1 MTLAIAAI
9 LPNCRATPSAAPH
22 LAARRRRAFA
32 CAALPAAGRAQA
44 PSADAPPREPVVTVT
59 ASASTSV
66 RQRPAAGEPA
76 RGGRPRRARPRPPP
90 RSTAASSGRW
100 HAPGAPPAIT
110 VQTSGYS
117 SYQVSER
124 DRPARWRVSQSITLE
139 GRDFAAMTNLVSALQ
154 PDIGLVIAGIG
165 FSVSDEAQRE
175 AEDALDATG
184 DPAVA
189 GARGPRRQGAGLREL
204 APGRVSVQAGGE
216 LRSPYPMRAAAA
228 PPPGGG
234 GIPVAFEA
242 GTTEI
247 TVTVTGEAVADE
259 RKSPAR

>member
-1 MTLAIAAI
+1 MTLAIAAT

-22 LAARRRRAFA
+22 RRLVVAALFA

-66 RQRPAAGEPA
+66 PNDRLRASLRAEADHPSAATAAAEVNGRINRALARARGAAG
-76 RGGRPRRARPRPPP
+76 
-90 RSTAASSGRW
+90 
-100 HAPGAPPAIT
+100 IT

-154 PDIGLVIAGIG
+154 ADIGLVIAGIG

-175 AEDALDATG
+175 AEDALAQQ
-184 DPAVA
+184 AIRQWQERA
-189 GARGPRRQGAGLREL
+189 ARAAKGLGFANWR
-204 APGRVSVQAGGE
+204 PGRVSVQAGGE

>member
-1 MTLAIAAI
+1 MTLANAAT
-9 LPNCRATPSAAPH
+9 LPSCRATPSAAPH
-22 LAARRRRAFA
+22 RRLVVAALFA

-44 PSADAPPREPVVTVT
+44 PSADAPPREPVVTVA

-66 RQRPAAGEPA
+66 PNDRLRASLRAEADHPSAATAAAEVNGRINRALARARGAAG
-76 RGGRPRRARPRPPP
+76 
-90 RSTAASSGRW
+90 
-100 HAPGAPPAIT
+100 IT

-154 PDIGLVIAGIG
+154 ADIGLVIAGIG

-175 AEDALDATG
+175 AEDALTQQAIRQWQER
-184 DPAVA
+184 A
-189 GARGPRRQGAGLREL
+189 ARAAKGLGFANWR
-204 APGRVSVQAGGE
+204 PGRVSVQAGGE